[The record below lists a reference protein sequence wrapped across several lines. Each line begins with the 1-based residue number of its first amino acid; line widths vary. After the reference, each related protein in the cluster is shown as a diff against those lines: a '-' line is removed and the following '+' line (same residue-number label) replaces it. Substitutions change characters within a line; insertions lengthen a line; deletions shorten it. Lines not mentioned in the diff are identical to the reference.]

1 MVGVKGHDSSAVG
14 PVDGKAAL
22 SWYVVDYHNHDL
34 RKYLA
39 PPSRRML
46 RLCHGWHNEV
56 FSRHIE
62 CSARDRSFL

>member
-22 SWYVVDYHNHDL
+22 SWCVVDYHKHYL

-46 RLCHGWHNEV
+46 RLRHGSHT
-56 FSRHIE
+56 E
-62 CSARDRSFL
+62 CLVGI

>member
-1 MVGVKGHDSSAVG
+1 VKGHDSSAVG

-22 SWYVVDYHNHDL
+22 SWYVVDYHKHCL
-34 RKYLA
+34 RKCLA

-46 RLCHGWHNEV
+46 RMRHGSYTEV